1 MRIITMKKCI
11 FIQLMLFVCAA
22 LGNAQSSYGDVQRAK
37 EFLEMEAASTNELLS
52 GESVGYGIKLLSCDF
67 DGKNFI
73 YSYEIDEDYISI
85 EQMRE
90 TREERQV
97 AIKRM
102 LMDTDEFAPIIRNLK
117 KINGNVIYY
126 YVGNMSHKSM
136 SIIIKF

>member
-1 MRIITMKKCI
+1 MKKCI
-11 FIQLMLFVCAA
+11 FIQLMLFLCATF
-22 LGNAQSSYGDVQRAK
+22 GNAQSGYSDVQRAK
-37 EFLEMEAASTNELLS
+37 EFLDMEAASANELLS
-52 GESVGYGIKLLSCDF
+52 GESVGLGMKLLSCDF

-73 YSYEIDEDYISI
+73 YSYEINEDYVSI

-90 TREERQV
+90 TKEERQV

-102 LMDTDEFAPIIRNLK
+102 LMDTDEFAPIIRNLS

-126 YVGNMSHKSM
+126 YIGNMSHKSM